1 MNPHPALLA
10 DQFEAA
16 CDRANL
22 SPEAA
27 ELATQIL
34 IIMRSGQGGRVP
46 AALRGDCLAAID
58 QFEAR
63 LPYGLSTTAVDIAG
77 GRQSA
82 GADRVTNSQQ
92 EGGR

>member
-1 MNPHPALLA
+1 MSIAQIIA
-10 DQFEAA
+10 DFDTC

-27 ELATQIL
+27 ALANQIVSYVK
-34 IIMRSGQGGRVP
+34 MRERGPLP
-46 AALRGDCLAAID
+46 APLRIGCLAAID

-77 GRQSA
+77 GRQSP

-92 EGGR
+92 EAGR